1 MRTTTQMNFGWRYHP
16 NFSTEQLSPAF
27 NDSLFQSVDLPH
39 VNRELPFS
47 YFDETVSQFISCY
60 RKRFR
65 VPASQQGQRVILHFE
80 GVMTA
85 AEVFL
90 NGQQVG
96 SHKGGYTPFRLDV
109 TDALRFGPDN
119 VLVVKVDSRERED
132 IPPFGHVVDYLPYGG
147 IYREVWLES
156 LPPVFVENMKI
167 SPHRVF
173 EGEWMTEVTLFWEN
187 HTGAP
192 VPVHL
197 SGQLSQT
204 GALAETT
211 KAAEASQAAQRV
223 VDKPYLVPA
232 ERTSIST
239 HAFVTQDV
247 QCWDIDTPVQYQ
259 LSMTVSNQ
267 AEPFDQVTD
276 TFGFREA
283 AFRPNGFY
291 LNGKRVKLRGLN
303 RHQSFPHVGYAMP
316 KAVQQRDADILKH
329 ELGVNLVRSSHYPPS
344 RHFLDRCD
352 ALGLLVFEEIPGWQ
366 HIGDASWKQVAIQ
379 NTEEMIR
386 RDWNHPSII
395 LWGVR
400 INESGDDD
408 PFYQETNRLAHALD
422 ETRQT
427 GGVRNFAGSHLFEDV
442 YTFNDFSHNGGSVA
456 LQNPRRVTRQPKSAR
471 QPGKVRQPGEVRQPG
486 KVRHPGEVR
495 QPRTERRRFRKIPY
509 LVTEHNGHMFP
520 TKVTDPEA
528 RRTEHALRHLR
539 VLDAMYRHP
548 RISGSIGWCM
558 ADYNTHRD
566 FGSGDRICHHGVL
579 DMYRLPKT
587 AAAVY
592 ASQQE
597 ARPVL
602 TVSSA
607 MNIGDHDAAALPRI
621 HVFTN
626 CDAVRMYRNGEVIGT
641 FAPDHRHYPGIPHPP
656 VIIEDFIGDRLERQE
671 GFSHRDAEAIKRT
684 LRAVMATGGAL
695 SLSVR
700 IAMGWQM
707 LKHHLSYEQAV
718 ALFGKYVGNWG
729 GKSLVWRFE
738 GLKAGKPVLA
748 VEAGAAP
755 EGSLLVLPDRQQ
767 LHEGAT
773 WDACR
778 VVLRHLDGYGNL
790 CVYSKETVQLEVTGA
805 GMLIGPA
812 CLPLTGG
819 ATAFWIQTTG
829 QHGDIQVR
837 VRSERYGDTTVMLS
851 ADTSQTQRMH

>member
-1 MRTTTQMNFGWRYHP
+1 MNFGWRYHP
-16 NFSTEQLSPAF
+16 VFSEAQLSPAF
-27 NDSLFQSVDLPH
+27 NDSQFQCVDLPH

-47 YFDETVSQFISCY
+47 HFDESASQFISCY

-65 VPASQQGQRVILHFE
+65 IPASQQGQRFMLHFE
-80 GVMTA
+80 GAMTV

-90 NGQQVG
+90 NGRAVG
-96 SHKGGYTPFRLDV
+96 SHKGGYTPFQLDI

-156 LPPVFVENMKI
+156 LPPVFVGGMKI

-187 HTGAP
+187 HTGAA

-197 SGQLSQT
+197 TAHLSQPDV
-204 GALAETT
+204 LAT
-211 KAAEASQAAQRV
+211 AAQSDEAAQADEATQSGTSTQCV
-223 VDKPYLVPA
+223 IEKPHLVPA

-239 HAFVTQDV
+239 HAFVTRGV
-247 QCWDIDTPVQYQ
+247 RCWDINTPVQYQ
-259 LSMTVSNQ
+259 LSVAVSRQ
-267 AEPFDQVTD
+267 DEPADRVRD

-283 AFRPNGFY
+283 VFRADGFY

-316 KAVQQRDADILKH
+316 KTVQQRDADILKH

-366 HIGDASWKQVAIQ
+366 HIGDASWKQVAIK

-408 PFYQETNRLAHALD
+408 TFYQETNRLAHALD
-422 ETRQT
+422 ATRQT

-442 YTFNDFSHNGGSVA
+442 YTFNDFSHHGSSVA
-456 LQNPRRVTRQPKSAR
+456 LQNPRRVTRQPKSAGQLR
-471 QPGKVRQPGEVRQPG
+471 EVRQPG
-486 KVRHPGEVR
+486 
-495 QPRTERRRFRKIPY
+495 TIRRRFRKIPY

-548 RISGSIGWCM
+548 RISGAIGWCM

-602 TVSSA
+602 AVSST
-607 MNIGDHDAAALPRI
+607 MNIGDHDAAALPRL

-626 CDAVRMYRNGEVIGT
+626 CDTVRMYRNEELIGT
-641 FAPDHRHYPGIPHPP
+641 FSPDHRHYPGVPHPP
-656 VIIEDFIGDRLERQE
+656 VVIEDFIGDRLERRE
-671 GFSHRDAEAIKRT
+671 GFNHRDAEAIKRT

-718 ALFGKYVGNWG
+718 ELFGKYVGNWG

-755 EGSLLVLPDRQQ
+755 DGSLRVLPDRRQ
-767 LHEGAT
+767 LHEDVT

-819 ATAFWIQTTG
+819 ATAFWVKTIG
-829 QHGDIQVR
+829 QHGDIQIR
-837 VRSERYGDTTVMLS
+837 VRNERYGDTAVTLT
-851 ADTSQTQRMH
+851 ADTSQSLRTK